1 MLEEQHLTELK
12 KIESVLTILERE
24 PTPRWPSPN
33 SMNRKNAL
41 VAADLL
47 NDRVLPV
54 SPHKSS
60 PGSSLAI
67 SPYPASW
74 REPTSRMRLHHT
86 FATHLAVR
94 QISA

>member
-1 MLEEQHLTELK
+1 VGTIK
-12 KIESVLTILERE
+12 SVGRIYQQTFLDTYAKVAFAKLHD
-24 PTPRWPSPN
+24 
-33 SMNRKNAL
+33 RKNAL

-86 FATHLAVR
+86 FATHLEVL